1 MVATFTNREV
11 VNQINALTDFGGK
24 VLPVKLSF
32 AITKN
37 LEKLREVYVPYEKE
51 LRRIQEEHS
60 EKDGEGNVKYKNEAD
75 FEAKLKEL
83 LGIENTIECHEITE
97 EMLEQCMDNEKYADL
112 TMDEIGVLMRFIK
125 E

>member
-1 MVATFTNREV
+1 MVVTITNREV
-11 VNQINALTDFGGK
+11 VNQINALTDFGSK

-37 LEKLREVYVPYEKE
+37 LEKLREAYVPYEKE
-51 LRRIQEEHS
+51 LHRIQKEHS
-60 EKDGEGNVKYKNEAD
+60 GEENADEED

-83 LGIENTIECHEITE
+83 LGIENTIDCHEITE
-97 EMLEQCMDNEKYADL
+97 EMLEQCMEHEKYANL
-112 TMDEIGVLMRFIK
+112 TMDEVGVLARFIK

>member
-51 LRRIQEEHS
+51 LHRIREEHS
-60 EKDGEGNVKYKNEAD
+60 DEENADEED

-83 LGIENTIECHEITE
+83 LEIENTIDCHEITE
-97 EMLEQCMDNEKYADL
+97 EMLEQCMDNEKFADL